1 LRTLARGRE
10 IVYRGRKGKGFAV
23 AEGRKRGIDTSG
35 IDDIIGYRLRRAQ
48 MAVFSSFLK
57 HFHSAGLKP
66 AEYSVL
72 ILAADNP
79 GLKPSQ
85 MAAALGMQR
94 ANFVALAAG
103 LEERR
108 LIERKVA
115 ENDRRSHGLFLT
127 AVGVDTVNMIRAV
140 QEKFEAELVAQLGGE
155 AERRHL
161 IALLKK
167 LG

>member
-1 LRTLARGRE
+1 MAD
-10 IVYRGRKGKGFAV
+10 
-23 AEGRKRGIDTSG
+23 GRKRGIDTSG
-35 IDDIIGYRLRRAQ
+35 IDDIIYRLRRAQ
-48 MAVFSSFLK
+48 VAVFASFLK
-57 HFHSAGLKP
+57 HFESAELKP

-72 ILAADNP
+72 VLATDNP

-85 MAAALGMQR
+85 MAAALGIQR

-103 LEERR
+103 LEARG

-127 AVGVDTVNMIRAV
+127 AAGTVTVNSIRKI
-140 QEKFEAELVAQLGGE
+140 QERFESELVADLGGD
-155 AERRHL
+155 AERKHL